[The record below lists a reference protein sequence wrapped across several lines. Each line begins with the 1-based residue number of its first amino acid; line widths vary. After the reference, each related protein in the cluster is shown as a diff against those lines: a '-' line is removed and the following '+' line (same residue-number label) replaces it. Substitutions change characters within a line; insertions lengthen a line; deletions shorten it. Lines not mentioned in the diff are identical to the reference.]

1 MGRTYVFDA
10 RYRRIAPG
18 EKKENNPDAL
28 SVEEFMEFV
37 RKGFEG
43 DKEMIGAGT
52 SEKVVEKWYEA
63 FGESYEKASI

>member
-1 MGRTYVFDA
+1 LHRERSNPDDN
-10 RYRRIAPG
+10 
-18 EKKENNPDAL
+18 KKENNPDAL

-63 FGESYEKASI
+63 FGESYEKASK